1 MKLLL
6 NFNVNGSIYVDKRGA
21 RIVNEGARR
30 DVIRDAVLG
39 TPERYAYTVCD
50 NENFTSYDEVNRA
63 AIMKGRRS
71 ENLRRRWASIR
82 MVWRRR
88 SSAITTSM

>member
-39 TPERYAYTVCD
+39 TPERYAYTSATTK
-50 NENFTSYDEVNRA
+50 TSPPT
-63 AIMKGRRS
+63 MK
-71 ENLRRRWASIR
+71 
-82 MVWRRR
+82 
-88 SSAITTSM
+88 